1 MRISNTAFKVAVP
14 LIAAAFLASCSPKFK
29 NGEYMVYK
37 SEEGRAR
44 MMKAYGEALSMWKVP
59 YVETDLDTPWGKTHV
74 ITCGKNNGKPLVLLH
89 GGSSNSSFW
98 LMSIK
103 DLSADHRVY
112 AVDTIGDCGKSRAVK
127 LPENP
132 KDYSDWL
139 SDVFA
144 ALKLKKASIIGV
156 SYGGFIA
163 QWFLNYHP
171 ENIDRAVLY
180 SFSPM
185 DSGVKLSTMARMIY
199 YVIFNSHENLH
210 KSIAWYN
217 NGPLKNRETEEKFV
231 ELFDL
236 VYKNCNPHMTVP
248 VFLSETEMKN
258 IKPPLMII
266 LGEKDVIYDPV
277 KSREYCRRTN
287 PAIRFE
293 TMPGAGHFL
302 GVEPEGGAVLNR
314 MITGF
319 LK

>member
-1 MRISNTAFKVAVP
+1 MRITNAALQAVFM
-14 LIAAAFLASCSPKFK
+14 LTAAALFASCSPKFK
-29 NGEYMVYK
+29 NGEYLVYK
-37 SEEGRAR
+37 SEEGREK
-44 MMKAYGEALSMWKVP
+44 MMKAYSEALSMWRVP
-59 YVETDLDTPWGKTHV
+59 YVETDVDTAWGKTHV
-74 ITCGKNNGKPLVLLH
+74 ITCGKTGGKPLVLLH

-98 LMSIK
+98 LTSIK
-103 DLSADHRVY
+103 DLSTGHRVY

-127 LPENP
+127 LPEKP

-163 QWFLNYHP
+163 EWVLNYHP
-171 ENIDRAVLY
+171 ENIDRAGVC

-199 YVIFNSHENLH
+199 YVIFNGHDNLH

-231 ELFDL
+231 ELFDMI
-236 VYKNCNPHMTVP
+236 YKNCSPHMIVP
-248 VFLSETEMKN
+248 TFLSEAEMKN
-258 IKPPLMII
+258 IRPPVMIV
-266 LGEKDVIYDPV
+266 LGEKDVIYDSV

-293 TMPGAGHFL
+293 TVPGAGHFL
-302 GVEPEGGAVLNR
+302 GVEPDGAAALNG
-314 MITGF
+314 MIMDF